1 MTTSA
6 RPPQRRTANA
16 ETAVSS
22 AEYPE
27 LSNVFSFKPG
37 VGEKTLRASPT
48 AEILSHFSL
57 PGSFDGFLLGFVVV
71 VVVVGFF
78 YRSSSNTKCSN
89 TRRESD
95 MNSSFEDLSLSLI

>member
-71 VVVVGFF
+71 VVGFFF

>member
-71 VVVVGFF
+71 VVVVGVFF
-78 YRSSSNTKCSN
+78 TVPLQTQSAVTQGVNQT
-89 TRRESD
+89 
-95 MNSSFEDLSLSLI
+95 